1 MAATVFRNSGQVTQQ
16 VTSFSRFFQIFS
28 FFLSVSLSSFHPFIL
43 SLYFIF
49 FLLTFFVV
57 FFWGGNHFSCFSF
70 RSFYNFLYKIC
81 VVLFGWEFVARLV
94 QGESWLITHTA
105 FLIAWPFT

>member
-57 FFWGGNHFSCFSF
+57 FFWGGGTIFLAFLSVPFII
-70 RSFYNFLYKIC
+70 FYTKF
-81 VVLFGWEFVARLV
+81 VLFCLV
-94 QGESWLITHTA
+94 GNLWHASYKEKA
-105 FLIAWPFT
+105 G